1 MTDTVPL
8 LACELLSKGPESC
21 PGDSPHQW
29 EDRHML
35 GAVLRWVT
43 REALS
48 WETVGLRL
56 WAEGTGPGLVSSG
69 QR

>member
-1 MTDTVPL
+1 MTDTVLL
-8 LACELLSKGPESC
+8 LACELLSKRPECC
-21 PGDSPHQW
+21 PGDSPHQR
-29 EDRHML
+29 EDRHMW
-35 GAVLRWVT
+35 GAVLTWVT

-56 WAEGTGPGLVSSG
+56 RDEGTGPGLVASG